1 MAILFGLVLA
11 GFGLFGI
18 WRSLRLRVK
27 GLFTVGTVT
36 KVKIIG
42 KVPNLFISF
51 KTTRKRTVIF
61 RAGGWTSL
69 NMSPAYQVGSPV
81 PVLYDPHNPGDAVI
95 YSFDFMWL
103 LPLALTGAGFF
114 MIYQGFIHL
123 SA

>member
-36 KVKIIG
+36 KVKIIRR
-42 KVPNLFISF
+42 VPNLFISF
-51 KTTRKRTVIF
+51 RTTRKRTIMF

-69 NMSPAYQVGSPV
+69 NTSPFYQVGNPV
-81 PVLYDPHNPGDAVI
+81 PVLYDPNNPSDAVI
-95 YSFDFMWL
+95 YTFDFMWL
-103 LPLALTGAGFF
+103 LPLAFIGVGFF
-114 MIYQGFIHL
+114 LIYQGFTH
-123 SA
+123 